1 MRVIF
6 LDIDGEL
13 TYAGYCNEKTHN
25 IDLEKVALL
34 KEIVDATD
42 AKIVLSSSW
51 KCGYDKITGEK
62 RIFYRTLEN
71 ILFAMGLSIY
81 DITEDIP
88 GIIIKEKTPWQQDK
102 PISLGEFEKFHFQY
116 GTGRAAEV
124 KKWIDSHEVET
135 FVILDDEDHDWGDY
149 GLTDYWIQPSWYD
162 ENGGL
167 HREHVTKAIQL
178 LKEKE
183 LVAEYV

>member
-1 MRVIF
+1 
-6 LDIDGEL
+6 
-13 TYAGYCNEKTHN
+13 
-25 IDLEKVALL
+25 
-34 KEIVDATD
+34 
-42 AKIVLSSSW
+42 
-51 KCGYDKITGEK
+51 
-62 RIFYRTLEN
+62 
-71 ILFAMGLSIY
+71 MGLSIY

-88 GIIIKEKTPWQQDK
+88 GIIIKEKEQPWQQDK

-135 FVILDDEDHDWGDY
+135 FVILDDEDHNWGDY
-149 GLTDYWIQPSWYD
+149 GLADYWIQPSWYD

-167 HREHVTKAIQL
+167 HREHVIKAIQL